1 MGDFHPEVHWNGFAG
16 LNLIALICSSFEA
29 ICWLIFSIGQMYKVF
44 FDNRTIFFTDQFEK
58 YYRSHHGLFARYLN
72 EIQLAYII
80 ELFRNV
86 HEIRNVFI
94 IHPDVELAFGA
105 FRTFFRVMEA
115 AGGLV
120 FDEQGRVLVIHRR
133 GKWDLPKGKMEEGED
148 PQTAAVREVEEECG
162 IHAPQIQKLLHV
174 TYHSY
179 VQEGVM
185 ILKKIWWYQMSYS
198 GKEQLVPQ
206 AKEDITRAGWFDP
219 GELNPVKEN
228 TWSSIVEVLKAGNL
242 L

>member
-1 MGDFHPEVHWNGFAG
+1 M
-16 LNLIALICSSFEA
+16 
-29 ICWLIFSIGQMYKVF
+29 IFSIGQMYKVF
-44 FDNRTIFFTDQFEK
+44 FDNRSIFFTDQFEK

-72 EIQLAYII
+72 EIQLAYIL

-94 IHPDVELAFGA
+94 IHPDIELAFSA
-105 FRTFFRVMEA
+105 FRSFFREMDA

-120 FDEQGRVLVIHRR
+120 FNDQGRVLVIHRR
-133 GKWDLPKGKMEEGED
+133 GKWDLPKGKMEEGEAPD
-148 PQTAAVREVEEECG
+148 TAAVREVEEECG
-162 IHAPQIQKLLHV
+162 IRSPQIQKLLHT

-185 ILKKIWWYQMSYS
+185 ILKKTRWYQMTYS
-198 GKEQLVPQ
+198 GDEPLTPQ
-206 AKEDITRAGWFDP
+206 TKEDITQARWLHP
-219 GELNPVKEN
+219 GDLGQVREN
-228 TWSSIVEVLKAGNL
+228 TWSSIVEVLQAGNL